1 MLETDKQIYLY
12 RYRLLDPDV
21 DIDIFEASNFELES
35 HNLLCLV
42 WTVIVR
48 AGSCMIHQQ
57 ADLAEQWVYGLA
69 SHEYYLTN
77 LLCLHGNTSLDRRDV
92 RPPHHFCLTCCSSK
106 QLKQLSSGW
115 DDWLEVIFHQVTF
128 AIITRCF
135 TCLGGNNQHDL
146 QKDLQ
151 KAAFAKT
158 IIWTS
163 CYNSSW
169 YS

>member
-69 SHEYYLTN
+69 FIFSWILFNQFIVFAWKYKPWQERCETPSS
-77 LLCLHGNTSLDRRDV
+77 LL
-92 RPPHHFCLTCCSSK
+92 F
-106 QLKQLSSGW
+106 
-115 DDWLEVIFHQVTF
+115 
-128 AIITRCF
+128 
-135 TCLGGNNQHDL
+135 DL
-146 QKDLQ
+146 LQ
-151 KAAFAKT
+151 
-158 IIWTS
+158 
-163 CYNSSW
+163 
-169 YS
+169 